1 MSDAAEVDG
10 GGGEVGGGR
19 SSRSGLSGAPGLSVG
34 VVDEFAL
41 GLGVSLAVRSE
52 APGERSLQGDV
63 IGSELPISSE
73 TVPKSQAP
81 VDVLALVH

>member
-1 MSDAAEVDG
+1 MPPEVDG
-10 GGGEVGGGR
+10 SGGEVGGGR
-19 SSRSGLSGAPGLSVG
+19 SSPSGLGGASGLSVG

-41 GLGVSLAVRSE
+41 GLGVSLAVPSE
-52 APGERSLQGDV
+52 TRGERSLQRDV

-81 VDVLALVH
+81 VHVLALVH